1 LLGHIAGCGIVARGA
16 FGTRTHN
23 FVGGLNTNQKNS
35 ASVRLGN
42 YPVPRRRNIE
52 MTLFTNKRMGPFGPW
67 SWQAKNKVA
76 ARLFITI
83 GMRTKVTDAVEALLQ
98 LGFDGVGSGGG
109 RLYSTTNQVAPEGSE
124 STYRLARTKA
134 GAWGK

>member
-1 LLGHIAGCGIVARGA
+1 VVVAGQKQGGA
-16 FGTRTHN
+16 APF
-23 FVGGLNTNQKNS
+23 QYDKNE
-35 ASVRLGN
+35 N
-42 YPVPRRRNIE
+42 D
-52 MTLFTNKRMGPFGPW
+52 
-67 SWQAKNKVA
+67 
-76 ARLFITI
+76 
-83 GMRTKVTDAVEALLQ
+83 VTDAVESSLQ